1 MMWHQ
6 KSRAQWIHDGDR
18 NTRYYHLKTIKR
30 RKKNRIVMLR
40 NQDGEWIDD
49 EEVLKTMV
57 NGHFEELFAD
67 SEEGSDWQQTKYT
80 YPHLTVDNMESLT
93 APFQDHEIKNAIFDM
108 GSWKAPGPDG
118 FPAGFYH
125 KEWKLVADNMTN
137 FAKDM

>member
-1 MMWHQ
+1 MWHQ
-6 KSRAQWIHDGDR
+6 KSRAQWIHDGVR

-30 RKKNRIVMLR
+30 RKKNCIVMLR